1 MASDT
6 APRAFISHATEDKD
20 RFVLGFTNKLRQNG
34 VDAWFDKWE
43 IKPGDS
49 LVQRIFEE
57 GIKNAQVFLVIIS
70 SQSILK
76 PWVREELDS
85 GMVAKIQRACRLI
98 PVIIDDCQVPQT
110 VSHLKWVKIKDLNDY
125 PDELSEILSAIFGTS
140 DRPPIG
146 APPAHSTTTVLDYL
160 PDLTK
165 ADNLVF
171 VVLCRQ
177 YLKTG
182 ERFISIGDV
191 EADLKKLDLT
201 DQDIDESLEILAS
214 RGYADIKRAAQ
225 TVYLAEIYPH
235 SLEQFMR
242 AEIPDYPEILTA
254 VISKIVNEKQDTTTA
269 LHESTGAPVPVIL
282 HILDLLEAQGL
293 LESVGPAGLPVR
305 KIVTVSAELKRL
317 LHH

>member
-1 MASDT
+1 MATNT
-6 APRAFISHATEDKD
+6 APGAFISHASEDKA
-20 RFVLGFTNKLRQNG
+20 RFVLGFAEKLRQMG
-34 VDAWFDKWE
+34 VNAWLDEWE

-57 GIKNAQVFLVIIS
+57 GIKNATVFVVVIS
-70 SQSILK
+70 SQGILK

-98 PVIIDDCQVPQT
+98 PVIIDDCEVPQT
-110 VSHLKWVKIKDLNDY
+110 LSHLKWVKIKDLNNY

-146 APPAHSTTTVLDYL
+146 KPPAHSITTVLDYL

-165 ADNLVF
+165 TDNLVF
-171 VVLCRQ
+171 AVLCRH

-182 ERFISIGDV
+182 ERFIGISEG

-201 DQDIDESLEILAS
+201 NQDIDESLEILAS
-214 RGYADIKRAAQ
+214 RGHAEIKRAGQ
-225 TVYLAEIYPH
+225 TVYLAEIYAH

-242 AEIPDYPEILTA
+242 AEVPDYARSLAT
-254 VISKIVNEKQDTTTA
+254 VISKIVNENQDTTTA
-269 LHESTGAPVPVIL
+269 LHETTGFPVPVIL
-282 HILDLLEAQGL
+282 HMLHLLETQGL
-293 LESVGPAGLPVR
+293 LHSVGPAGFPAR
-305 KIVTVSAELKRL
+305 KITSVSVELKRML
-317 LHH
+317 RH